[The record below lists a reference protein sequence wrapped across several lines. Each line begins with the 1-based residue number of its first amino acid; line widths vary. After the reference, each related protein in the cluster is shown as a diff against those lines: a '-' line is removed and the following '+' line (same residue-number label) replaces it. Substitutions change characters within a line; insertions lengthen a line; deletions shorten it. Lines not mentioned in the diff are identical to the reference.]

1 MHYKIKKKTKTTKKQ
16 QQQQMKRYFLNGE
29 FGGTSKQRHDQNTPY
44 SPTGLEKERKRI
56 FCF

>member
-1 MHYKIKKKTKTTKKQ
+1 
-16 QQQQMKRYFLNGE
+16 MKRYFLNGE